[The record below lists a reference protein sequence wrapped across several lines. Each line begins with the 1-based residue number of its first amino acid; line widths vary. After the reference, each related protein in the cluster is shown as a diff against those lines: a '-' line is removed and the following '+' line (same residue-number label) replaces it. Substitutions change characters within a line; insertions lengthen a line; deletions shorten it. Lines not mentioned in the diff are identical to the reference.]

1 VCVSHMGRVFSITLR
16 IMLSRCG
23 PRGVWFLCFLQ
34 IIELLSGFW
43 NVDILFESSIL
54 FLLILPGAE
63 ERAQK
68 EVAEKEQELLRQKQ
82 KEQQEYMEAQEKRN
96 KENLEQLRRK
106 LMQEREQDIKDH
118 DMMLEKQLKVE
129 PLILLLVLVHQP
141 GHGMNTVVIYYC

>member
-1 VCVSHMGRVFSITLR
+1 
-16 IMLSRCG
+16 MLSRCW

-68 EVAEKEQELLRQKQ
+68 EAAEKEQELLRQKQ
-82 KEQQEYMEAQEKRN
+82 KEQQEYIEAQEKSH

-106 LMQEREQDIKDH
+106 LEQEREQDIKDH
-118 DMMLEKQLKVE
+118 DMMLEKLMKVGVF
-129 PLILLLVLVHQP
+129 ILMVVLVPQAVGESCQP
-141 GHGMNTVVIYYC
+141 GHMKNTIIIYYC

>member
-1 VCVSHMGRVFSITLR
+1 MPRSVAYYLSVDAKLGSHRQFSVCVSHMGRVFSITLR

-82 KEQQEYMEAQEKRN
+82 KEQQKYMEAQEKRN

-106 LMQEREQDIKDH
+106 LEQEREQDINC
-118 DMMLEKQLKVE
+118 
-129 PLILLLVLVHQP
+129 LLYTSP
-141 GHGMNTVVIYYC
+141 SPRDA